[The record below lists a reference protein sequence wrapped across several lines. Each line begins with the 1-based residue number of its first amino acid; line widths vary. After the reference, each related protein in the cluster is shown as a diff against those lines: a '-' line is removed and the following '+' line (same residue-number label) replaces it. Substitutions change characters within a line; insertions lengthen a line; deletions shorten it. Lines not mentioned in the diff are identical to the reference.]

1 MFRQDVKLLEL
12 VQPLPELLFAQ
23 TVAGPPSHHLM
34 ERLADLSRRFC
45 RGSRINAALQ
55 MNELRYVKLG
65 PASHRIWLSDLKK
78 WLEAKTVKRVPVSRW
93 LDL

>member
-1 MFRQDVKLLEL
+1 
-12 VQPLPELLFAQ
+12 
-23 TVAGPPSHHLM
+23 
-34 ERLADLSRRFC
+34 
-45 RGSRINAALQ
+45 